1 MLFGPRAHRYGTSQ
15 TLSVGDGLT
24 RKPIGDCCVYWDHNA
39 QGVSGLRRRISRC
52 SAAAR
57 WLPLHLVDV
66 SF

>member
-1 MLFGPRAHRYGTSQ
+1 MLFGPRARRCGTLQ

-24 RKPIGDCCVYWDHNA
+24 RKPIGDCCVYCDRDA
-39 QGVSGLRRRISRC
+39 QGVSGLRRRVSRC
-52 SAAAR
+52 CVTAR

>member
-1 MLFGPRAHRYGTSQ
+1 MLFGPRARRYGTSQ

-24 RKPIGDCCVYWDHNA
+24 RKPIGDCVYCNHNA

-52 SAAAR
+52 CVAAR